1 MDAADHGA
9 TFSRTALSNHLTDPH
24 RDSKPGRVMLLP
36 LVLAF
41 QATIAQGP
49 RPTPE
54 PFPADRASGIPL
66 PTATSATAARA
77 SVAPVLDG
85 RDDDALWALAP
96 AITQFRQH
104 DPVEDGDPRYR
115 TEARVGYDAKYLYV
129 FVRAFDP
136 APDSVMAF
144 LSRRDARTSS
154 DYIHLMVDS
163 YLDRRTGFRFSV
175 NPVGVKRDFYISN
188 DGNEDAS
195 WDGVWEV
202 ATAVDTLGWT
212 AEYRIPF
219 GQLRFPAGDSH
230 TFGFAIWREIARH
243 NERISWPLFRRSKT
257 GLVSQWGE
265 VSGFE
270 GIATPRR
277 LEVLPYTVATNAPR
291 PSPGGAIGREQSFAF
306 GADVK
311 YGVTSNLTLDG
322 TVNPDF
328 GQVEADPAVLNLSA
342 FEQFF
347 EERRPFFLE
356 GAGIFSFAGGGGGNG
371 GGGTSLFYSRRIG
384 RAPQLGGLYYDQ
396 DNPSNSTILGAAK
409 LTGRTAGGL
418 NVGFLNALSD
428 RETGAG
434 GRTIE
439 PRTNTLVTRLQQDLR
454 GGNSGV
460 GMMLTATNR
469 ALDDD
474 SRAYLRQ
481 DAYAVGI
488 DARHRFWG
496 NNFQLTGSAV
506 ASRISGSATSMLSAQ
521 RSAVHYFQRPDSRL
535 RVDSSATS
543 MTGTRFGIGIGKT
556 GGGVTRF
563 HSGVTTASAGFDVN
577 DAGFLTRA
585 DVTNNGNWFGLQFQ
599 EPTKFYRRVFIN
611 LNQWN
616 DWNTDGLHLNSG
628 ANLNI
633 NGELPNQWWFW
644 TGFNVNGIGESF
656 DDRASRGGPALRR
669 NLRRNGWLGFQTDQ
683 RSPLNATLQG
693 YFVLADVSGSTEWGI
708 DPSLNFRVASRLQGS
723 VGLHL
728 SAGTYDAQ
736 WYRNTTDASGT
747 HYTFARLDQRTT
759 SLTTRVDYTMTPT
772 LSLQVYAQPFI
783 TAGDYSDLRELDDP
797 RAARYE
803 DRFQPFAGPDPADF
817 NVKQFRSNT
826 VLRWEYRP
834 GSVLFFVWQQGRGQY
849 GRDPGSFDIWRDYRN
864 LFNVRSDNTFL
875 IKGSYWFSL

>member
-1 MDAADHGA
+1 
-9 TFSRTALSNHLTDPH
+9 
-24 RDSKPGRVMLLP
+24 MLLP
-36 LVLAF
+36 LVFAF
-41 QATIAQGP
+41 QAAVAMGP
-49 RPTPE
+49 ST
-54 PFPADRASGIPL
+54 DRAPLKNDPAPGIPL
-66 PTATSATAARA
+66 PTATTATAARA
-77 SVAPVLDG
+77 AVAPTLDG
-85 RDDDALWALAP
+85 RDDDALWRLAP

-115 TEARVGYDAKYLYV
+115 TEARVGYDARYLYV

-163 YLDRRTGFRFSV
+163 YLDRRTGFRFST

-202 ATAVDTLGWT
+202 ATAIDSLGWT

-230 TFGFAIWREIARH
+230 TFGFAIWRDVARH

-265 VSGFE
+265 VSGFD
-270 GIATPRR
+270 GITAPRR

-291 PSPGGAIGREQSFAF
+291 PTAGGAVAREQNIAF
-306 GADVK
+306 GVDLK

-356 GAGIFSFAGGGGGNG
+356 GAGIFSFAGGGGQNG
-371 GGGTSLFYSRRIG
+371 SGSLFYSRRIG

-396 DNPSNSTILGAAK
+396 DNPSHSTILGAAK
-409 LTGRTAGGL
+409 LTGRTAGGM
-418 NVGFLNALSD
+418 NVGFLNAVSD

-439 PRTNTLVTRLQQDLR
+439 PRTNTMVTRLQQDLR
-454 GGNSGV
+454 NGSSGV
-460 GMMLTATNR
+460 GMMFTATNR

-474 SRAYLRQ
+474 SRAYLR
-481 DAYAVGI
+481 DAAYAFGV

-496 NNFQLTGSAV
+496 DNYQVSGSAV
-506 ASRISGSATSMLSAQ
+506 ASRISGSASAMLSAQ
-521 RSAVHYFQRPDSRL
+521 RSSVHLYQRPDSRL
-535 RVDSSATS
+535 TVDSLATS
-543 MTGTRFGIGIGKT
+543 MVGTRLSANFGKT
-556 GGGVTRF
+556 GGGVVRF
-563 HSGVTTASAGFDVN
+563 NTGLTTTSAGFDVN

-585 DVTNNGNWFGLQFQ
+585 DVTNNGNWIGLHFQ
-599 EPTKFYRRVFIN
+599 EPTRYYRRLFVN

-616 DWNTDGLHLNSG
+616 DWNREGLRLNSG
-628 ANLNI
+628 ANI
-633 NGELPNQWWFW
+633 NLFGELPNQWSFW
-644 TGFNVNGIGESF
+644 TGYNVNGVGAVF
-656 DDRASRGGPALRR
+656 DDRAARGGPALRR
-669 NLRRNGWLGFQTDQ
+669 IMRGNGWLGFETDA
-683 RSPLNATLQG
+683 RKPVTLTLQG
-693 YFVLADVSGSTEWGI
+693 YYAPSDVAGSSEWGL
-708 DPSLNFRVASRLQGS
+708 DPSLSFRVASRLQTEIGM
-723 VGLHL
+723 HM
-728 SAGTYDAQ
+728 SAGTSGQQ
-736 WYRNTTDASGT
+736 WYRNINDALGS

-759 SLTTRVDYTMTPT
+759 SLTARVDYTLTPT
-772 LSLQVYAQPFI
+772 LSVQVYAQPFI
-783 TAGDYSDLRELDDP
+783 TAGDYSDLREIADP
-797 RAARYE
+797 RAARYA
-803 DRFQPFAGPDPADF
+803 DRFRPFTSVAPDDF

-849 GRDPGSFDIWRDYRN
+849 DRDPGNFELGRDFRN
-864 LFNVRSDNTFL
+864 LFDVRSENTFL

>member
-1 MDAADHGA
+1 
-9 TFSRTALSNHLTDPH
+9 
-24 RDSKPGRVMLLP
+24 MLLP
-36 LVLAF
+36 LVFAF
-41 QATIAQGP
+41 QATVAMG
-49 RPTPE
+49 PTPK
-54 PFPADRASGIPL
+54 PVPVKTDPPAGIPL
-66 PTATSATAARA
+66 PTATTATAARA
-77 SVAPVLDG
+77 SVAPTLDG
-85 RDDDALWALAP
+85 RDDDEIWRLAP

-115 TEARVGYDAKYLYV
+115 TEARVGYDARYLYV

-163 YLDRRTGFRFSV
+163 YHDRRTGFRFST

-202 ATAVDTLGWT
+202 ATAIDSLGWT

-219 GQLRFPAGDSH
+219 GQLRFPAGDTH
-230 TFGFAIWREIARH
+230 TFGFAIWREVARH

-265 VSGFE
+265 VSGFD
-270 GIATPRR
+270 GITAPRR

-291 PSPGGAIGREQSFAF
+291 PTAGGAIARDQSITF

-356 GAGIFSFAGGGGGNG
+356 GAGIFSFAGGGGHNG
-371 GGGTSLFYSRRIG
+371 SGSLFYSRRIG
-384 RAPQLGGLYYDQ
+384 RAPQLGGIYYDQ

-418 NVGFLNALSD
+418 NVGFLNAVSD

-454 GGNSGV
+454 NGSSGV
-460 GMMLTATNR
+460 GMMFTATNR

-474 SRAYLRQ
+474 SRAYLR
-481 DAYAVGI
+481 DAAYAFGV

-496 NNFQLTGSAV
+496 NNYQVSGSAV
-506 ASRISGSATSMLSAQ
+506 ASRISGSASAILSAQ
-521 RSAVHYFQRPDSRL
+521 RSSVHLYQRPDSRL
-535 RVDSSATS
+535 SVDSLATA
-543 MTGTRFGIGIGKT
+543 MVGTRLSVNVGKT
-556 GGGVTRF
+556 GGGILRF
-563 HSGVTTASAGFDVN
+563 NTGVTTSSAGFDVN

-585 DVTNNGNWFGLQFQ
+585 DVTNNGNWVGLQFQ
-599 EPTKFYRRVFIN
+599 EPTRYYRRLFVN

-616 DWNTDGLHLNSG
+616 DWNREGLRLNSG
-628 ANLNI
+628 ANI
-633 NGELPNQWWFW
+633 NMFGELPNQWSFW
-644 TGFNVNGIGESF
+644 TGFNVNGVGAVF
-656 DDRASRGGPALRR
+656 DDRAARGGPALRR
-669 NLRRNGWLGFQTDQ
+669 TLRRNGWVGFQTDG
-683 RSPLNATLQG
+683 RKSVNVSLQG
-693 YFVLADVSGSTEWGI
+693 YYALADVAGSTEWGI
-708 DPSLNFRVASRLQGS
+708 DPSLRFRVASRLQTEIG
-723 VGLHL
+723 VHM
-728 SAGTYDAQ
+728 SAGTSGQQ
-736 WYRNTTDASGT
+736 WYRNLSDALGT

-759 SLTTRVDYTMTPT
+759 SLTARVDYTMTPT
-772 LSLQVYAQPFI
+772 LSLQMYAQPFI
-783 TAGDYSDLRELDDP
+783 TAGDYSDLREIADP
-797 RAARYE
+797 RAARYA
-803 DRFQPFAGPDPADF
+803 DRFRPFTSVEPNDF

-834 GSVLFFVWQQGRGQY
+834 GSVLFFVWQQGRGQFD
-849 GRDPGSFDIWRDYRN
+849 RDPGSFDVGRDFRN
-864 LFNVRSDNTFL
+864 LFDVRSENTFL